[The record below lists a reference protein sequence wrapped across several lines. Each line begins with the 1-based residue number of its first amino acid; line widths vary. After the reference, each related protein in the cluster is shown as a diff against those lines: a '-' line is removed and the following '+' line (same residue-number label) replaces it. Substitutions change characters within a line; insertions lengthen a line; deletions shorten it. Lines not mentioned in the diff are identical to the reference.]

1 VCGCRCVWRSGVGV
15 GVCGGVWAGFD
26 SLRKLSNH
34 MISSIIIL
42 F

>member
-1 VCGCRCVWRSGVGV
+1 MGVWGGGE
-15 GVCGGVWAGFD
+15 GVCEGVCDTGGRFD

-34 MISSIIIL
+34 MISSNIIL